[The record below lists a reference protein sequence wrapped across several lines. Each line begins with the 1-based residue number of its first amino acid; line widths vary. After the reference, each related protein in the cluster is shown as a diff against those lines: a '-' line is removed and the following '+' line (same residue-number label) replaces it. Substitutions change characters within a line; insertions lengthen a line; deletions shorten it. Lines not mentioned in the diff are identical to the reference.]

1 MFISDIKWFF
11 IKEGQQNNLVN
22 KIEMLLFAD
31 DTTILSSNLIDLQDN
46 LKALHKYCEN
56 KKLKVN
62 STKTEIVV
70 FSKGGSAKKLN
81 KISYD
86 NPVLNVVKQNKV
98 LGVMFA
104 SSGSFKKEVDFTLCK
119 GNTALGSI

>member
-1 MFISDIKWFF
+1 
-11 IKEGQQNNLVN
+11 
-22 KIEMLLFAD
+22 MLLFAD

-46 LKALHKYCEN
+46 LKTLHKYCEN

-70 FSKGGSAKKLN
+70 LSKGGRAKKLN
-81 KISYD
+81 TISYD
-86 NPVLNVVKQNKV
+86 NSVLNVVKQYKV

-104 SSGSFKKEVDFTLCK
+104 SSRSFQKEVDFALCK
-119 GNTALGSI
+119 GNTALGSIWQTLTI